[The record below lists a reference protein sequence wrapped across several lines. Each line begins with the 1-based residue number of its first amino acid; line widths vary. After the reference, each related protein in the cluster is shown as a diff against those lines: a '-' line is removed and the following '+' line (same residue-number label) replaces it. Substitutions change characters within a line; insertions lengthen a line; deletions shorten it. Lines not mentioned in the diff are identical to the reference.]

1 MKEASV
7 KTNIIANF
15 AGKAWIGIMSLVFI
29 PLYIKFMG
37 IEAYGLIGIF
47 MSLMALLS
55 VLDMGLSATLS
66 RELAR
71 LSVSRKADQES
82 RDLVRTFEYIY
93 WCVGIFIALGLVAL
107 APLVTQY
114 WIKSEVI
121 PAKTIQQALMI
132 MGLVVAF
139 QWPTSLYDGGL
150 MGLQRQ
156 VLLNSVRGIMATIQ
170 HAGAVLVLWLIS
182 PSILMYFSWQIFVS
196 IVQTTL
202 LARCVWIS
210 LPAASE
216 TSTFRSNLLKKNWR
230 FAAGIMSISIMALIL
245 TQADKIIL
253 SKLLTLSLFGYYVL
267 AFNLANAIGL
277 LVSPVFSALFP
288 KLSQLIT
295 EKGNENLVSEYYH
308 KGCQLVSIIVFPVTG
323 VLALFSLQ
331 VLQLWVHDP
340 VIAQNTH
347 LLLTLLVVGSTFN
360 AVMILPL
367 TLQLAHGWTRLSFIK
382 NLFAVIIFIPLM
394 LWLVSL
400 YGAIGAAIVWIALN
414 AGYFFIEI
422 PIMHHRILT
431 QDMWQWYIKDV
442 GTPILIVIIVS
453 LCSFMI
459 MPHMTSLYLTLI
471 WILSTGIFSLL
482 LSSLTVPL
490 GREWIQRTLSF

>member
-1 MKEASV
+1 
-7 KTNIIANF
+7 
-15 AGKAWIGIMSLVFI
+15 
-29 PLYIKFMG
+29 
-37 IEAYGLIGIF
+37 
-47 MSLMALLS
+47 
-55 VLDMGLSATLS
+55 
-66 RELAR
+66 
-71 LSVSRKADQES
+71 
-82 RDLVRTFEYIY
+82 
-93 WCVGIFIALGLVAL
+93 
-107 APLVTQY
+107 
-114 WIKSEVI
+114 
-121 PAKTIQQALMI
+121 
-132 MGLVVAF
+132 
-139 QWPTSLYDGGL
+139 
-150 MGLQRQ
+150 
-156 VLLNSVRGIMATIQ
+156 
-170 HAGAVLVLWLIS
+170 
-182 PSILMYFSWQIFVS
+182 
-196 IVQTTL
+196 
-202 LARCVWIS
+202 
-210 LPAASE
+210 
-216 TSTFRSNLLKKNWR
+216 
-230 FAAGIMSISIMALIL
+230 MALIL